1 MRISAQDLFNRDYSI
16 YRDKLNNIPPA
27 TEQPKVTSE
36 DQGSKQE
43 SISPIRERLETKEV
57 VDYAQNK
64 GLAAD
69 PSLIGTEKSLES
81 LDIEKAMSTMQKD
94 KVLQQYNFFVGD
106 INASD
111 GFMIRKQ

>member
-16 YRDKLNNIPPA
+16 YRDKINNIPPV
-27 TEQPKVTSE
+27 TEEPKVTST
-36 DQGSKQE
+36 DQSVQEE
-43 SISPIRERLETKEV
+43 SISPIRDRLDTKEV

-69 PSLIGTEKSLES
+69 KDLIGSEKSLEN
-81 LDIEKAMSTMQKD
+81 LDLEKAMSTMQKD
-94 KVLQQYNFFVGD
+94 KVLQKYSFFVGD
-106 INASD
+106 VSSAD